1 MKPIL
6 HIVKNFN
13 DAHAIEVIKSQ
24 AKDNAYGVAAVFM
37 QGGMS
42 VPLIENVRTYLL
54 VEDIENKTVSPGTPP
69 HIEWID
75 YKGLLN
81 LIFSV
86 ESITVW

>member
-6 HIVKNFN
+6 HIVKSP
-13 DAHAIEVIKSQ
+13 DDSKAIEMIKNQ
-24 AKDNAYGVAAVFM
+24 AKDNAYGVAMIFM
-37 QGGMS
+37 ERGVS
-42 VPLIENVRTYLL
+42 VPVIENVRTYLL
-54 VEDIENKTVSPGTPP
+54 VENIEDKTATPGTLPS
-69 HIEWID
+69 IELID